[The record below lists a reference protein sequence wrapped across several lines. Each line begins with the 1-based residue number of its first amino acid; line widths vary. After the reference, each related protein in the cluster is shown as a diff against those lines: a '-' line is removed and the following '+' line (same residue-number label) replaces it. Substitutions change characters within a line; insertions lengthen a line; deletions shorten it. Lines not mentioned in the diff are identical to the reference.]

1 MRNKNIKNK
10 STSYLVSLM
19 ALICGIGCV
28 VALVLSWSVN
38 STTGLDHGKATET
51 SEVLMFP
58 ADYMNSGSIRNA
70 PPEVVALTIPL
81 DSRSTVSL
89 RDTNVQQGN
98 GIKLEVPGNTLY
110 TDSMLNNS
118 DDLKIMKYTDIVYEE
133 AEAVR
138 EISDDNRVDFQTNL
152 SLFLEG
158 LEEDVL
164 DKELPHS
171 LGPAVIPKTVDND

>member
-1 MRNKNIKNK
+1 MRKNIKNK
-10 STSYLVSLM
+10 STFCSVSLL
-19 ALICGIGCV
+19 AWICGVGCV
-28 VALVLSWSVN
+28 IALVLLWSVN
-38 STTGLDHGKATET
+38 STIGQDHGKATGI
-51 SEVLMFP
+51 SEVPTYP
-58 ADYMNSGSIRNA
+58 ADYMSSGSIRNA
-70 PPEVVALTIPL
+70 PPAEVQLPIPW

-89 RDTNVQQGN
+89 RDMNAQPGN
-98 GIKLEVPGNTLY
+98 GINIAVPQRTLY
-110 TDSMLNNS
+110 TYSMLNNS
-118 DDLKIMKYTDIVYEE
+118 DDLKVMKYTDIVYDV

-171 LGPAVIPKTVDND
+171 LGPVGE